1 LAQQDWVATA
11 SDGRATIDF
20 IGRFIQPR
28 AYGTF
33 PRKIRRFALEEA
45 VVTLACA
52 LPGMTELLRVNGTIA
67 GEAGRPIGARGA
79 RALRNP
85 RRQPAP

>member
-1 LAQQDWVATA
+1 MA

-33 PRKIRRFALEEA
+33 PRKIQRFALEEA
-45 VVTLACA
+45 VVTLTFA
-52 LPGMTELLRVNGTIA
+52 LRGLTELLLVNGTIA
-67 GEAGRPIGARGA
+67 GEAGRPTGA

-85 RRQPAP
+85 LRQPAP